1 MSMIGEVHPETDF
14 QKYEQAAKAGTIE
27 APIDTGAESVQ
38 QTEVT
43 DAASTDAEPETGGE
57 VEATAEATDADDD
70 GDDEVGEDN
79 RPARRNRSGSG
90 WKRQIRKLEAQ
101 LAELQARSTVGAE
114 SASQTEMPTQIVG
127 EPKLS
132 DFDGD
137 LDAYIPA
144 RVKWER
150 EQERAQEE
158 FKAKSQSWQ
167 TRTAEAAKQYEDW
180 EDYSDVALP
189 LTADM
194 RDFLIESEVGPQIG
208 YHLAKDLQNA
218 QRIQG
223 LPPLQRVKE
232 LTKLELAISGTMT
245 SPDKPKPAVSKAPVP
260 PKQIA
265 GKSPT
270 MAKNEPPMDFSEYE
284 KWRKAGGKV

>member
-38 QTEVT
+38 QTEV
-43 DAASTDAEPETGGE
+43 AEPASTDAKPVEGGE

-70 GDDEVGEDN
+70 HDEEAGEDK
-79 RPARRNRSGSG
+79 RPARRGG
-90 WKRQIRKLEAQ
+90 WKRQIERLKAQ
-101 LAELQARSTVGAE
+101 VAELQARNTGGADG
-114 SASQTEMPTQIVG
+114 AGQTEAVPQIVG

-150 EQERAQEE
+150 EQERVQEE

-167 TRTAEAAKQYEDW
+167 TRTAEAAAKYEDW

-245 SPDKPKPAVSKAPVP
+245 NPDKPKPAVSKAPVP